1 VRLPEGLE
9 WWREEP
15 GGEEWLELLPRIVDA
30 CVDRWSLTLEPPF
43 EPAHISLVVP
53 ATLPDGRAVIL
64 KVNFPEEESEHEAD
78 ALAHW
83 GGRGAVELVAHD
95 DSRRA
100 LLVERCV
107 PGAQLWSVEDDEE
120 ATRIAASV
128 LRVLWRPV
136 SEDAPYR
143 RLEDEAK
150 RWARELPQDW
160 AGLGRPFDRSLVDEA
175 VAACVELGADQGAPV
190 VLHQDFH
197 GGNVLSA
204 ERAPWL
210 AIDPK
215 PLLGERE
222 FDGASLLRD
231 RRDELGQADDGGRIR
246 RRLDVLEE
254 ELGLD
259 RERMRRWG
267 IAHALAWGV
276 SGDGLED
283 DMIRCAELL
292 HEARS

>member
-1 VRLPEGLE
+1 VRLPGGLE
-9 WWREEP
+9 WWNDEP
-15 GGEEWLELLPRIVDA
+15 GGAEWLDSLPGIVDA

-53 ATLPDGRAVIL
+53 ATLPGGRAVVL
-64 KVNFPEEESEHEAD
+64 KVNFPDEESEHEAD

-83 GGRGAVELVAHD
+83 DGRGAVELVAQDH
-95 DSRRA
+95 SRRA

-107 PGAQLWSVEDDEE
+107 PGDQLWSIADDEE
-120 ATRIAASV
+120 ATRIAAGV
-128 LRVLWRPV
+128 LRLLWRPV
-136 SEDAPYR
+136 TGDTPYR
-143 RLEDEAK
+143 RLEDEAR
-150 RWARELPQDW
+150 RWADELPRDW
-160 AGLGRPFDRSLVDEA
+160 TMLEEPFDRSLLDEA
-175 VAACVELGADQGAPV
+175 VAACVELGADQGEPV

-197 GGNVLSA
+197 GGNVLRA
-204 ERAPWL
+204 ERGPWL

-222 FDGASLLRD
+222 FDAASLLRD
-231 RRDELGQADDGGRIR
+231 RRDELGAADDGRRIR
-246 RRLDVLEE
+246 RRLDILES

-259 RERMRRWG
+259 CERMRRWG

-276 SGDGLED
+276 SGGKLED

-292 HEARS
+292 HEARP

>member
-1 VRLPEGLE
+1 VRLPRGLE
-9 WWREEP
+9 WWSEKP
-15 GGEEWLELLPRIVDA
+15 GGTEWLASLPRIVEA
-30 CVDRWSLTLEPPF
+30 CAEEWSLTLEAPF

-53 ATLPDGRAVIL
+53 ASLSDGRRVVL
-64 KVNFPEEESEHEAD
+64 KVNFPDEESEHEGA

-83 GGRGAVELVAHD
+83 LGEGAVELVAEN
-95 DSRRA
+95 RTLRA
-100 LLVERCV
+100 LLVERCD
-107 PGAQLWSVEDDEE
+107 PGDQLWSVEDDEE

-128 LRVLWRPV
+128 LRLLWRPPA
-136 SEDAPYR
+136 DAAPFR
-143 RLEDEAK
+143 RLADEAA
-150 RWARELPQDW
+150 RWAEQLPRDW
-160 AGLGRPFDRSLVDEA
+160 AAVGKPYARQLLEEA
-175 VAACVELGADQGAPV
+175 VAACDELAADQGEPV

-197 GGNVLSA
+197 GGNVLRA

-222 FDGASLLRD
+222 FDAASFLRD
-231 RRDELGQADDGGRIR
+231 RRDELGRPDNRQRIR
-246 RRLDVLEE
+246 RRLDVLEN
-254 ELGLD
+254 ELDLD

-276 SGDGLED
+276 SGIEVED

-292 HEARS
+292 YEA